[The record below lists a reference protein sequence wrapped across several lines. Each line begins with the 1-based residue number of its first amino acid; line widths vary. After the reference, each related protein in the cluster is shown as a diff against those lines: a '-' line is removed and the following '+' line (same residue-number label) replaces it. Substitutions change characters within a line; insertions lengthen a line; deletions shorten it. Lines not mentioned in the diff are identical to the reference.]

1 VALVGPVS
9 SSSGLSIGLSGSVI
23 LANPDEVG
31 ATFPGLPGTDVDFFI
46 SGAIGFG
53 EGSVTVLG
61 GEVVASGSI
70 IVEKNVEAILGLS
83 GSLTRLTNGKSFIE
97 AGANVTVTSASNGAI
112 TIAATGGGST
122 NAAGSDTQIQ
132 YNNGGTDFGGIA
144 DLTWDDTNVR
154 IGNTSDTTQLQF
166 RNANSYIYSSIDG
179 FLDIQATS
187 VVIVSASNTTI
198 VQDLPDWSKDMPAAG
213 IGGGMSLK
221 NIGSG
226 AGMTAG
232 AVYYLSGNGDWS
244 AASAAHVESGSQ
256 NFMVIAG
263 GVADELDMWASG
275 IAVISSSQVDG
286 EIAGIPFLSGSVIY
300 LSKNIA
306 GNVTFTAPTGSG
318 EVVKILGHCIGINGQ
333 TILTWFNP
341 ERGWIELS

>member
-1 VALVGPVS
+1 MALVGPVS
-9 SSSGLSIGLSGSVI
+9 GSTGTSIGLSGSVI

-46 SGAIGFG
+46 SGALGHGGNEGARTVFG
-53 EGSVTVLG
+53 GD
-61 GEVVASGSI
+61 VVGSGSI
-70 IVEKNVEAILGLS
+70 ISELGFS
-83 GSLTRLTNGKSFIE
+83 GSLTKLSNGKSFIE
-97 AGANVTVTSASNGAI
+97 AGANITVTSASNGAV
-112 TIAATGGGST
+112 TIASTGGGGST

-132 YNNGGTDFGGIA
+132 FNDGGTNFGGIA
-144 DLTWDDTNVR
+144 DLTWDDTNLTV
-154 IGNTSDTTQLQF
+154 GGTSDTTKIQF
-166 RNANSYIYSSIDG
+166 RNANSFINSSIDG
-179 FLDIQATS
+179 FLDVRSRDALIL
-187 VVIVSASNTTI
+187 SASNTTI
-198 VQDLPDWSKDMPAAG
+198 VQDLPDWSLSMPGAG

-221 NIGSG
+221 NIGTG
-226 AGMTAG
+226 TGMTAG

-244 AASAAHVESGSQ
+244 AASAAHIDSGSQ

-263 GVADELDMWASG
+263 GAADELDMWASG

-318 EVVKILGHCIGINGQ
+318 EVVKILGHCIGIDGQ

-341 ERGWIELS
+341 ERGWIELT